1 MTSPGSEQLDETGE
15 ALWGAAVAAW
25 DVAAHHDAFV
35 GHAFAS
41 HQLVAAAARYRARL
55 AAHPDDEMARQMIAR
70 VGFLATQ
77 ALRPS
82 PRPGGPLSRSPF
94 FIAVVAIAA
103 LVGALLGLFYGAG
116 R

>member
-1 MTSPGSEQLDETGE
+1 MTSPAGEQLDDTGE
-15 ALWGAAVAAW
+15 ALWRAAEAAW
-25 DVAAHHDAFV
+25 DVSAHHDAFV

-55 AAHPDDEMARQMIAR
+55 AAHPNDATARQMIAR

-82 PRPGGPLSRSPF
+82 PRPTGPLSRSPF
-94 FIAVVAIAA
+94 FIAVIAVAA